1 MKGDVRCIEGRLWR
15 HDPQNDDPYLE
26 TDVGKCPDCGGK
38 GCEDGEPVTFTNELG
53 NRIKLEV
60 RRQSDGMVSVY
71 MEGPSSATELEMT
84 AMEAEMLHRQ
94 LGDLLK

>member
-15 HDPQNDDPYLE
+15 HDPQNDDPELE
-26 TDVGKCPDCGGK
+26 TQVGECPDCSGK
-38 GCEDGEPVTFTNELG
+38 GCDDAEPVTFINGLG

-60 RRQSDGMVSVY
+60 RRQDGGLVWVS